1 MTAMNS
7 CVWPWDSLHFTEQCE
22 KPHPSNLQICLSLP
36 PSPDINRDQ
45 VLLHNST
52 VKHCFVFFFFFKNS
66 QCGHTGK
73 LCNTNKHNC
82 LIKKQSVRTEEAS
95 WMTFSPSGF
104 YLSTQ
109 DYHDMY

>member
-22 KPHPSNLQICLSLP
+22 KPHPSNLQICLSFP

-52 VKHCFVFFFFFKNS
+52 VKHCFVFFFFFLKTANVDI
-66 QCGHTGK
+66 
-73 LCNTNKHNC
+73 LENY
-82 LIKKQSVRTEEAS
+82 V
-95 WMTFSPSGF
+95 
-104 YLSTQ
+104 TQ
-109 DYHDMY
+109 INIIV